1 MLKRACQINLRL
13 DEWELARLR
22 SLIQKSGLSQS
33 AYLRQII
40 HGVVPKDTPPPDYY
54 AMMRELHGIGR
65 NLNEIAVKAH
75 MLNALDVK
83 RYDEVS
89 RRLEDAI
96 RTIIKAVLLPER
108 RS

>member
-1 MLKRACQINLRL
+1 MLKRTCQINLRL
-13 DEWELARLR
+13 DEQELARLR
-22 SLIQKSGLSQS
+22 SLIRKSGLSQS

-40 HGVVPKDTPPPDYY
+40 NGVVPKDMPPPDYY

-75 MLNALDVK
+75 TLNVLDVK
-83 RYDEVS
+83 RYDEMS

-96 RTIIKAVLLPER
+96 RSITKAVLLPER